1 MSKESKALFLNCSP
15 TFQDANL
22 GGGFQ
27 STAQGDLTLNP
38 DSQLYVDKHVSQS

>member
-15 TFQDANL
+15 TFQNANL

-27 STAQGDLTLNP
+27 STAQGDPQTVN
-38 DSQLYVDKHVSQS
+38 SM